1 LYADSNDS
9 SGHNLA
15 TISGN
20 SETFGDD
27 APVLAN
33 FDILPSQLVQ
43 GDEAEL
49 NNLKDVFENFG
60 FSDGDFLEII
70 NFLLQEVRQEN
81 DKIPFGYDFTK
92 FEYDFE
98 GFYYDENMS
107 LDQNILYALTH
118 EALLENLKKYLGNGT
133 LVSSY
138 TMLAKSDSL
147 QNGLIKGLWKNLSR
161 YVNSENCFSGRNF
174 MDGIIS
180 IGSLQNDGWLNY
192 PTEKEHLG
200 VELGDEIFDSII
212 DELICEVC

>member
-1 LYADSNDS
+1 LYADSYEL

-15 TISGN
+15 NISGN
-20 SETFGDD
+20 SETFGNN
-27 APVLAN
+27 APVVAD

-43 GDEAEL
+43 GNEAEL
-49 NNLKDVFENFG
+49 NNLKDLFGNFG

-70 NFLLQEVRQEN
+70 NFLLQEVHQEN

-92 FEYDFE
+92 FDYNFG
-98 GFYYDENMS
+98 GFHYDENMS

-118 EALLENLKKYLGNGT
+118 EALRENLKKYFGNGM

-147 QNGLIKGLWKNLSR
+147 QNGLIKDLWKNLSS
-161 YVNSENCFSGRNF
+161 YVNSENCFSG
-174 MDGIIS
+174 IIAS
-180 IGSLQNDGWLNY
+180 GSLQNDGRLNY
-192 PTEKEHLG
+192 PTEKEHFG